1 MAGFKCKHCGFD
13 LSLRIDLLARAL
25 KADHQDKKFPSD
37 IAIDGCCGDCKKPFT
52 FSGEMFSK
60 FLALKI
66 EEGIIDPRSE
76 RFAIIEFDIGRE
88 EADDFKRLLNEGNKK
103 ELQAFLTKLMR
114 REERPDEDD

>member
-1 MAGFKCKHCGFD
+1 MAGFTCKHCGFD

-25 KADHQDKKFPSD
+25 KVDYQDKKFPSD
-37 IAIDGCCGDCKKPFT
+37 LAIDGCCDDCKKPFT

-76 RFAIIEFDIGRE
+76 RFTIIEFGVEPD
-88 EADDFKRLLNEGNKK
+88 EAEDFKRLLNEGNKEK
-103 ELQAFLTKLMR
+103 LQAFLIKMMNK
-114 REERPDEDD
+114 EERPDDDD